1 MAYQAL
7 KGGFAVTQH
16 AQLIEKPGVIL
27 PNRCE
32 PAAPMAEAG
41 CPHLSRRPV
50 PCTMENRVFPSIYY
64 VPPMNRRAFLQS
76 RHFAHSAGHVFGA
89 LGPGVCA
96 SDSSDHALL
105 LHLCRRAMATQF
117 EIILPFGTP
126 AAVAIG
132 EEAFRLLDA
141 LEEQMTVYRAS
152 SEISRLNRCAFARPV
167 RVERRLFGLL
177 ELAAQIHRETEGAYD
192 ITAGALIKAWGFFR
206 GPRRVPGDEEREAAC
221 QQTGMDK
228 VTLDSERGTV
238 RYHQPGIEINLGS
251 IGKGYALDR
260 LARKLRSRGCKRIL
274 LHGGTS
280 SVYAGGCPAEAE
292 RGWPVAILHPWEG
305 RRLARVW
312 LRDRALGTSAAT
324 HQHLEYNGKKLGHIL
339 DPRTGWPASG
349 IASASVLAPSAA
361 EADALSTAFYVGG
374 LELARRYCAA
384 HRGIAAILLPE
395 GEGAGPVAIGLAPQ
409 EFSWN

>member
-117 EIILPFGTP
+117 
-126 AAVAIG
+126 
-132 EEAFRLLDA
+132 
-141 LEEQMTVYRAS
+141 
-152 SEISRLNRCAFARPV
+152 EISRLNRCAFARPV